1 MRKFLAAIAGCC
13 ALSACISE
21 QDMSAVEST
30 IAEFHARQA
39 AGDDMAI
46 YRAGSMAFKTST
58 TVAQLSSLNDAIR
71 AAEGCGP
78 PERDRANVSTR
89 VSTSGSFVTVLYV
102 RTCARGTIA
111 EQFLMRLGGDGP
123 EVEGYHISGEPI
135 LASPRV

>member
-1 MRKFLAAIAGCC
+1 
-13 ALSACISE
+13 
-21 QDMSAVEST
+21 MSHDDHSHGHDAHGHDSHGAPHDGGHGGHGED
-30 IAEFHARQA
+30 ARLQ
-39 AGDDMAI
+39 
-46 YRAGSMAFKTST
+46 
-58 TVAQLSSLNDAIR
+58 
-71 AAEGCGP
+71 AAEGCSP
-78 PERDRANVSTR
+78 PQRDKANMSTR